1 MRTTIKVLI
10 VDDSALIRQMLTRAL
25 SVDPRIEIVGT
36 AKTGVEALE
45 QARLLEP
52 DIITLDIEMPELTGL
67 EALPHLRKL
76 SDARIIM
83 LSTLDDPDTTL
94 QALAG
99 GAVDFIP
106 KPREG
111 FASSLAELT
120 DLLLKKIRIAY
131 RVSPDSL
138 DSARSGAQISALGG
152 AEAEGVTSESG
163 PGPDAPDIG
172 RATEI
177 NTIVGIAAST
187 GGPPALERVL
197 SGLNMRLPASYLLVQ
212 HLPAGFSTSLARRLS
227 RASDVS
233 VIEATDGMILEPARA
248 YLAPYGSHMVLAEPS
263 PGIYR
268 LRLDDTPPK
277 HGVRPSADP
286 LFQSLAEL
294 LGNRAVGVVLTG
306 MGADGAEGMASIRS
320 AGGETIAQNE
330 ETSVVWGMP
339 GAAAK
344 IGAVRHMVSI
354 DNVAI
359 EIRRVIRGG
368 HAS

>member
-25 SVDPRIEIVGT
+25 SVDPRIEVVGT
-36 AKTGVEALE
+36 AKTGVEAIE
-45 QARLLEP
+45 QTRLLQP

-76 SDARIIM
+76 SDARILM
-83 LSTLDDPDTTL
+83 LTTLDDPDTTL
-94 QALAG
+94 QALSG
-99 GAVDFIP
+99 GAVDFIA

-111 FASSLAELT
+111 FASSLLALT
-120 DLLLKKIRIAY
+120 DVLLKKIRIAY

-138 DSARSGAQISALGG
+138 DRAKAGAQITALAAHSPEGLSDGG
-152 AEAEGVTSESG
+152 HEAEEPDGERASE
-163 PGPDAPDIG
+163 IH
-172 RATEI
+172 
-177 NTIVGIAAST
+177 NIVGIAAST

-197 SGLNMRLPASYLLVQ
+197 AGLNSRLPATYLLVQ

-227 RASDVS
+227 KSSGVP
-233 VIEATDGMILEPARA
+233 VHEAVDGMILEPARA
-248 YLAPYGSHMVLAEPS
+248 YLAPHGLHMVLTEPS

-268 LRLDDTPPK
+268 IRLDDTPPM

-294 LGNRAVGVVLTG
+294 LGDRAVGVVLTG
-306 MGADGAEGMASIRS
+306 MGADGADGMASIKS
-320 AGGETIAQNE
+320 VGGETIAQDE
-330 ETSVVWGMP
+330 ATSVVWGMP
-339 GAAAK
+339 GAAHK
-344 IGAVRHMVSI
+344 IGAVRRMVPI

-368 HAS
+368 SAS